1 MNDVSWRRILEQADS
16 KEPFGRDQ
24 HAPNPP
30 QRAVHPEQS
39 PQENVD
45 WSSLEAELS
54 RATHPGTQSRPARP
68 RRPSPGQHATQLKMR
83 MEQASVQTA
92 PPVREPQPKS
102 ARPSGA
108 RNFIALSLSLAVVGF
123 AAQQLG
129 ERLPQAGSAP
139 DEASTAQNA
148 GIAFASAGNGED
160 AEPIIRASGNR
171 LDLRPTLASQADS
184 PSEQLAAAKAT
195 TAAPVNTANLAT
207 VLPDVPEGALEDG
220 ENEALVLN
228 RGRDI
233 LERGHIS
240 GARLIF
246 EYLADRGSALGAFAL
261 AQTYDT
267 KFISKNNLPADAA
280 DEALATKW
288 YRQAAEITNAAAPDT
303 Q

>member
-24 HAPNPP
+24 HAPNSP
-30 QRAVHPEQS
+30 QRPVRSEQS

-54 RATHPGTQSRPARP
+54 RATHPGAPSRPMRP

-92 PPVREPQPKS
+92 PPVHESQEKS
-102 ARPSGA
+102 ARSSGA
-108 RNFIALSLSLAVVGF
+108 RNFIAISLSLAVVGF

-129 ERLPQAGSAP
+129 ERLPQTGGAP

-148 GIAFASAGNGED
+148 GTAFASIGNGDD
-160 AEPIIRASGNR
+160 AEAVIRANGNR
-171 LDLRPTLASQADS
+171 LDLRPSLASQADA
-184 PSEQLAAAKAT
+184 PSEQLAAVKAT
-195 TAAPVNTANLAT
+195 TAATINSASVAT
-207 VLPDVPEGALEDG
+207 ILPEGPEGALEDG

-228 RGRDI
+228 RGREI

-240 GARLIF
+240 GARPIF

-267 KFISKNNLPADAA
+267 KFISKNNLPADVA

-288 YRQAAEITNAAAPDT
+288 
-303 Q
+303 